1 MPPSTPD
8 TIKRQYPNRPIVA
21 VGAAVCRDGRVLI
34 VQRGK
39 PPSKGVWTVPG
50 GAVDLGE
57 TMRQAA
63 AREVQEEC
71 GIQIEVGEVVGI
83 LDNIIRD
90 ATAPSPDGLRPAG
103 ILYHYAIVDFA
114 AEYVRGDLSPSDEL
128 MDAAWVSPTELDA
141 YQVPAKAQQV
151 LLKALALYQDT

>member
-1 MPPSTPD
+1 
-8 TIKRQYPNRPIVA
+8 
-21 VGAAVCRDGRVLI
+21 VLI

-39 PPSKGVWTVPG
+39 APSKGVWTVPG

-63 AREVQEEC
+63 AREVLEET

-83 LDNIIRD
+83 LDNIVRAPAESRPD
-90 ATAPSPDGLRPAG
+90 A

-114 AEYVRGDLSPSDEL
+114 ARYVGGELTPSDEL
-128 MDAAWVSPTELDA
+128 MDAAWVLPAKLDA
-141 YQVPAKAQQV
+141 YHVPAKAQEV
-151 LLKALALYQDT
+151 LLKALALYEPQP